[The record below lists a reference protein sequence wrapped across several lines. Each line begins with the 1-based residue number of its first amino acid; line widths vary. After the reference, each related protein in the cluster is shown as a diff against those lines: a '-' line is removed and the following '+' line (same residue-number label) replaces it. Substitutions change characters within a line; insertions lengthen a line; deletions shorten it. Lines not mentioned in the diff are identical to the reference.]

1 MQNTEQAGG
10 GFRDFLPLSPAK
22 ENRTATGGPLLF
34 CTLFRIEQNE
44 PITER
49 NHSDMSSENNKNS
62 EVEST
67 LKEVIGVLIDGEEGF
82 QKIAHELKDETLKRY
97 FLAESLKRARFKGDL
112 EDVLI
117 KGGVHDAFKEKGTVA
132 GSIHRTWGEI
142 KQAFGGDDHTLLAT
156 AEGGE
161 DTAKKTYA
169 EALKKDLPL
178 PVHQLLSEQAAHIQ
192 TSHDYVKAARDARK

>member
-1 MQNTEQAGG
+1 
-10 GFRDFLPLSPAK
+10 
-22 ENRTATGGPLLF
+22 
-34 CTLFRIEQNE
+34 
-44 PITER
+44 
-49 NHSDMSSENNKNS
+49 MSSDHNKNS

-82 QKIAHELKDETLKRY
+82 QKIGHDLKDETLKRY

-117 KGGVHDAFKEKGTVA
+117 KAGVHDAFKEKGTVA

-192 TSHDYVKAARDARK
+192 TSHDYVKAARDSRK